1 MDYYDALKLDAS
13 HFLKLIKEKLKYYK
27 NCNCYIICS
36 FLFEIISSNLT
47 YRNYRNNEELIFKLI
62 KLLIN

>member
-1 MDYYDALKLDAS
+1 MDYYDALKLDDS

-36 FLFEIISSNLT
+36 FLFEIILSNLISEIIEIM
-47 YRNYRNNEELIFKLI
+47 RN
-62 KLLIN
+62 

>member
-13 HFLKLIKEKLKYYK
+13 HFLKLIQEILKYYK

-36 FLFEIISSNLT
+36 FLFEIIFSNLT
-47 YRNYRNNEELIFKLI
+47 YRNNRNNEELIFKLI